1 MAAIGGELL
10 EIPGQH
16 GKLTA
21 GVEVVRG
28 ARGEAA
34 SSCAGDAVEDG
45 VCV

>member
-1 MAAIGGELL
+1 MRSPVSMERFTAA
-10 EIPGQH
+10 
-16 GKLTA
+16 
-21 GVEVVRG
+21 VEVVRG